1 MHIQKS
7 GKKKL
12 HPRHFT
18 AKAVNFC
25 DLMTMSLE
33 DLDQMKKDFREIFL
47 ELLNDGSEKLKKH
60 LSLEMKAK
68 RH

>member
-1 MHIQKS
+1 
-7 GKKKL
+7 
-12 HPRHFT
+12 
-18 AKAVNFC
+18 
-25 DLMTMSLE
+25 MTMSLE